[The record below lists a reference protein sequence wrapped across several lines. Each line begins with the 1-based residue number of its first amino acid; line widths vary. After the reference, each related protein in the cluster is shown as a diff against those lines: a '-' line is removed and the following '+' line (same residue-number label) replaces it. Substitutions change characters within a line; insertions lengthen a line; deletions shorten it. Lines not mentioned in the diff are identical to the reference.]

1 MKPLKYAIL
10 AVLFLFVSCKPPQ
23 QADPGGRWRG
33 YMDRVA
39 STQKTGASVLID
51 YECDSSCLILLSSGP
66 GLRISKDAKFGVH
79 ETRYVLPHS
88 EYLDN
93 TSKRSEVGTK
103 LFKTLLPECHD
114 LFVAFIVV
122 SFFLIVFFFSLRV
135 IVWYFPPTLPLLLLH

>member
-1 MKPLKYAIL
+1 MKTLKYAIL
-10 AVLFLFVSCKPPQ
+10 AVLFLFISCKPPQ
-23 QADPGGRWRG
+23 EIDPGGRWRE

-51 YECDSSCLILLSSGP
+51 YECDSACLILLSSGP

-103 LFKTLLPECHD
+103 LFKTLLPECAVK
-114 LFVAFIVV
+114 LFEAKHAFD
-122 SFFLIVFFFSLRV
+122 FPHPTYFSGEEVLKACPQ
-135 IVWYFPPTLPLLLLH
+135 IKEYIAK

>member
-103 LFKTLLPECHD
+103 LFKTLLPECTVK
-114 LFVAFIVV
+114 LFETKHAFD
-122 SFFLIVFFFSLRV
+122 FPYPTYFSGEEVLKACPQ
-135 IVWYFPPTLPLLLLH
+135 IKEYIAE